1 MWYVVETLI
10 MLFINNG
17 FNFCLLKDA
26 LACEDLVFNATLI
39 SCNTTTACI
48 HPSWI
53 CDGQNDCWDNSDE
66 QNCSTS

>member
-1 MWYVVETLI
+1 MYNT
-10 MLFINNG
+10 
-17 FNFCLLKDA
+17 
-26 LACEDLVFNATLI
+26 TLI

-66 QNCSTS
+66 QNCSFSKILIFLFKMVVSSFEVYALF